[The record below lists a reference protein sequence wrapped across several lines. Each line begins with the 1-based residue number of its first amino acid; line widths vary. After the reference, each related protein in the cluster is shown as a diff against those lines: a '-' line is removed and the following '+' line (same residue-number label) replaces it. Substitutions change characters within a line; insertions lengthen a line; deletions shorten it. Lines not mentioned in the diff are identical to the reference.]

1 MKKIVLILLISC
13 AGVNAQSGKHEK
25 IKALKTAY
33 ITEKLTLSPKEAE
46 AFWPIY
52 NSYDERFHALRKQ
65 EKTEIFLPLR
75 NGVENLS
82 DAEANNLIDKSIELQ
97 NKELALHKQMTTEL
111 RQVISPKKII
121 ILKKTEEDFK
131 RELLERYRHSKDE
144 KGQKNP

>member
-1 MKKIVLILLISC
+1 MKNIVFLLLISC
-13 AGVNAQSGKHEK
+13 AALNAQSGKHEK

-52 NSYDERFHALRKQ
+52 NSYDERFHSLRKQ
-65 EKTEIFLPLR
+65 EKTDIFLPLR

-82 DAEANNLIDKSIELQ
+82 DGEANALIDKSIELQ
-97 NKELALHKQMTTEL
+97 NKELALRKQMIEQL

-131 RELLERYRHSKDE
+131 RELLERYRHGKDE
-144 KGQKNP
+144 KGQKNH